1 MENLQDD
8 KINCCLKYKIEI
20 KEKYTDVYLNF
31 NSENYYEFYDKYE
44 NKVSK
49 ILANPMYNNENLYLK
64 YGLIYGIEQENIY
77 DFYNLNVKDIQDKIT
92 FKKIKS
98 DDEKTFNSTI
108 LKISCSQFDLRNF
121 DYFLKIYSEEDENYQ
136 INFKNIISYFSEK
149 IFIIDSLFE
158 QGYESEV
165 IEEVREAFMFLT
177 NKKKFF
183 LKLIDCLQTTLSKNL
198 NEQNK
203 EKIENHDNLKIN
215 IKEEF

>member
-1 MENLQDD
+1 M
-8 KINCCLKYKIEI
+8 KYKIEI

-64 YGLIYGIEQENIY
+64 YGLIFDIEQENIY

-92 FKKIKS
+92 FKKIRS

-121 DYFLKIYSEEDENYQ
+121 DYFLKIYSEEGENYQ
-136 INFKNIISYFSEK
+136 RNFKNIISYFSEK

-177 NKKKFF
+177 NKKNFF
-183 LKLIDCLQTTLSKNL
+183 LKLIDCLQTTFSKNL
-198 NEQNK
+198 NEDNK

>member
-1 MENLQDD
+1 LENLQDD

-121 DYFLKIYSEEDENYQ
+121 DYFLNIYSEEDENYQ
-136 INFKNIISYFSEK
+136 RNFKNIISYFSEK

>member
-121 DYFLKIYSEEDENYQ
+121 DYFLNIYSEEDENYQ
-136 INFKNIISYFSEK
+136 RNFKNIISYFSEK